1 MCASTYSEEQ
11 IKRYLEILHNYSNQT
26 VEDGDR
32 KPKCCNCQKSDCF
45 SIYSG
50 YKIWD
55 SCGCLNGHVLGYY
68 DKDYSRLHHRRKSI
82 YQGKYHYEKKV
93 SQVSK
98 RLQLTEDQKYD
109 LFYKL
114 MAIDNH
120 VMEILNK
127 QFCRKRMISI
137 FYLIKKFLEEMG
149 NEKYKLVYIKISE
162 KTLENYEKWWK
173 NYQSLNDSSVKAPVN
188 NPS

>member
-1 MCASTYSEEQ
+1 MCASTYSEEK
-11 IKRYLEILHNYSNQT
+11 IKRYLEILHNYTNQT

-32 KPKCCNCQKSDCF
+32 KPKCWNCQRSDCF

-50 YKIWD
+50 YKICD

-68 DKDYSRLHHRRKSI
+68 DKKDYSRLHYRKKSI
-82 YQGKYHYEKKV
+82 YQRKYHEKKV
-93 SQVSK
+93 NQVSK
-98 RLQLTEDQKYD
+98 RLQPTEDQKYD
-109 LFYKL
+109 LYNKL

-127 QFCRKRMISI
+127 QFCRKRISF

-149 NEKYKLVYIKISE
+149 NENYKLVYLKISE

-173 NYQSLNDSSVKAPVN
+173 SYKSLNDSSVKAPVN
-188 NPS
+188 YPS